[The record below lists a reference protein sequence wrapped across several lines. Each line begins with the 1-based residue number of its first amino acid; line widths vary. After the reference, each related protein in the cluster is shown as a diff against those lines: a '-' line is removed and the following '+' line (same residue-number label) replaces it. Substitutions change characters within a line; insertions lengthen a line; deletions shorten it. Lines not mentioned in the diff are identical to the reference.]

1 MRQSAQEKLTQHLT
15 AMLEKSGFVRETV
28 EVAETC
34 TACNGEGF
42 TAIGTK
48 LELCPACNGQR
59 LVVQTVPKI

>member
-1 MRQSAQEKLTQHLT
+1 MRQSAQQKLTEHLT

-28 EVAETC
+28 EVASTC

-42 TAIGTK
+42 TDDLK
-48 LELCPACNGQR
+48 LCTVCNGQR

>member
-1 MRQSAQEKLTQHLT
+1 
-15 AMLEKSGFVRETV
+15 MLEKSGFVRETV

>member
-34 TACNGEGF
+34 TACNGDGF
-42 TAIGTK
+42 TIIVTK
-48 LELCPACNGQR
+48 LELCQVCNGQR
-59 LVVQTVPKI
+59 LVVQTVPKL